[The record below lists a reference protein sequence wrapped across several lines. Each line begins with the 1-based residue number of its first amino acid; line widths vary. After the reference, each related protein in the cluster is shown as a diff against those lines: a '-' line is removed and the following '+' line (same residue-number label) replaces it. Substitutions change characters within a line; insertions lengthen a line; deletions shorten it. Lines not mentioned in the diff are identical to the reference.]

1 MKAKSLIDSSTGW
14 PLRSHLILYGLSI
27 VVPVLIFAGLLFVQF
42 ERSERTRLE
51 ERVREVASNVAVDV
65 DREIDNIIA
74 TLAALAASPS
84 LQTGDLPAFREQAR
98 KVLRATGSNIVLR
111 DLTGQQLVNTRV
123 APEAVLPK
131 VGPLDVDRK
140 VLETRQPVISDLMVG
155 AVSKAPVMIVNV
167 PVFSGDDIV
176 YLLNMGLEPT
186 RFSDVIARE
195 ILPPEWV
202 VAVADTSRTIV
213 ARSRLHDEF
222 VGKAVPPRYYP
233 LLSNT
238 QVWQDMDLEG
248 RTVMGATVRSERHGW
263 TIWAAVPTAAL
274 TAPLRETLIVFA
286 VAGSLLTGLSLL
298 LAMLFGRRLAAPVR
312 ALASQAAL
320 MAQGK
325 DVKPIMSPVRE
336 VNDVS
341 SAMRDA
347 SDRLRDRSHALREAV
362 DELEGLYETAP
373 VGIALLDEHGKVLRI
388 NDWLAQ
394 VNGARASD
402 HVGRAMWDVAPPLR
416 PIVEPLVNEVF
427 ATAKPI
433 ANIEISGEV
442 PSRPGEIR
450 SYFAHYYP
458 AKARDGKVSAV
469 GVIVEDVT
477 ERKRAE
483 DLARESNARL
493 HRLLEANLFGMV
505 TSADGIIT
513 EANEAF
519 LDMIGATRED
529 VEAGRL
535 DWASMTPPEFQAA
548 DQHSLEELRERGS
561 CKPFEKEL
569 IRRDGSRVPILI
581 GAARLDRPNAAI
593 CFTIDLTERRQ
604 REAHQLYLMRELTH
618 RTKNLLS
625 VVQSMALQTA
635 RNLPNLDDFH
645 RRFAARLQ
653 GLAGSHDLL
662 VQEDWAGASMNDL
675 VRSQLGHYADA
686 IGGQVEVTGP
696 LLLLT
701 PEAAQNIG
709 MALHELS
716 TNAAKYGS
724 LSVAEGKVRI
734 AWRLETREGEQRL
747 VLEWTERGGP
757 PVTPPT
763 RKGFGHVVMARIVAR
778 ALEGTVDLD
787 FAPEGLRWT
796 LDIPA
801 TYARPSGIAGT
812 PARDGT
818 PQAVAP
824 KDKPANADAA
834 ASG

>member
-1 MKAKSLIDSSTGW
+1 MLI
-14 PLRSHLILYGLSI
+14 
-27 VVPVLIFAGLLFVQF
+27 
-42 ERSERTRLE
+42 
-51 ERVREVASNVAVDV
+51 
-65 DREIDNIIA
+65 
-74 TLAALAASPS
+74 
-84 LQTGDLPAFREQAR
+84 
-98 KVLRATGSNIVLR
+98 
-111 DLTGQQLVNTRV
+111 
-123 APEAVLPK
+123 
-131 VGPLDVDRK
+131 
-140 VLETRQPVISDLMVG
+140 G
-155 AVSKAPVMIVNV
+155 AVSRAPVLIVNV
-167 PVFSGDDIV
+167 PVFRGDEIV
-176 YLLNMGLEPT
+176 YLLNMGLEPR
-186 RFSDVIARE
+186 RFSEVIARE

-202 VAVADTSRTIV
+202 IAVAEASRTIV

-222 VGKAVPPRYYP
+222 VGKAVPERYYP
-233 LLSNT
+233 LLSDSRIWT
-238 QVWQDMDLEG
+238 TDDLEG
-248 RTVMGATVRSERHGW
+248 RTVMGATARSDLYGW
-263 TIWAAVPTAAL
+263 TVWAAVPTAAL
-274 TAPLRETLIVFA
+274 TAPLRETLIIFA

-298 LAMLFGRRLAAPVR
+298 LAMLFGRRLAGPVR

-325 DVKPIMSPVRE
+325 DVQPIMSPVRE

-347 SDRLRDRSHALREAV
+347 SGKLRDRTHALREAV
-362 DELEGLYETAP
+362 SELESLYETAP

-388 NDWLAQ
+388 NDWLAH
-394 VNGARASD
+394 VNGTSVPD
-402 HVGRAMWDVAPPLR
+402 HIGRAVWDVAPPLR
-416 PIVEPLVNEVF
+416 PIVEPLVSEVF

-433 ANIEISGEV
+433 ANIEISGEI

-505 TSADGIIT
+505 TSGGGVIT

-519 LDMIGATRED
+519 LAMIGATRED

-535 DWASMTPPEFQAA
+535 DWATLTPQEFQAA
-548 DQHSLEELRERGS
+548 DQHAQDELRDRGS

-569 IRRDGSRVPILI
+569 IRQDGSRVPILI
-581 GAARLDRPNAAI
+581 GAARLDKPDSAI

-604 REAHQLYLMRELTH
+604 REAHQRYLMRELTH

-662 VQEDWAGASMNDL
+662 VQEDWAGASMNEL

-686 IGGQVEVTGP
+686 IGGQVEVSGP
-696 LLLLT
+696 LLLLD
-701 PEAAQNIG
+701 A
-709 MALHELS
+709 
-716 TNAAKYGS
+716 
-724 LSVAEGKVRI
+724 
-734 AWRLETREGEQRL
+734 
-747 VLEWTERGGP
+747 RGGAEH
-757 PVTPPT
+757 
-763 RKGFGHVVMARIVAR
+763 RHGAAR
-778 ALEGTVDLD
+778 
-787 FAPEGLRWT
+787 T
-796 LDIPA
+796 LDQCRQIRLPLRRGGEGA
-801 TYARPSGIAGT
+801 DRLAAGDARGRAAHGAGMDRERR
-812 PARDGT
+812 PARDRADPQGVRPRRDGPHRGAGARRRRRPRLRAGRPALDARHSRRLCPRIRPWRAPARPGPPPAAAQKDT
-818 PQAVAP
+818 PA
-824 KDKPANADAA
+824 KLDA